1 MIRKLQ
7 VRIVTAV
14 LLAALLLASAA
25 SPILSN
31 VTGFGGTAHAEHC
44 GGSSC

>member
-1 MIRKLQ
+1 MLKTLR
-7 VRIVTAV
+7 VRIVTAA
-14 LLAALLLASAA
+14 LLAALLLAAAA
-25 SPILSN
+25 SPTFSE